1 MTVSINQQIKT
12 CSPEQKMII
21 DIDGPEGNVYSLM
34 AIARKLA
41 DRLGLEGTK
50 IMTEMQED
58 DYSHALRVFNKNFGD
73 YVTLET
79 QYEYNLDEVE

>member
-12 CSPEQKMII
+12 CSPEQKLII
-21 DIDGPEGNVYSLM
+21 DIDGPEGNVFSLM

-50 IMTEMQED
+50 IMAEMRED
-58 DYSHALRVFNKNFGD
+58 DYPHALRVFNKNFGEYAELKTEYEFD
-73 YVTLET
+73 LEGG
-79 QYEYNLDEVE
+79 E